1 MLGCLSKSLVVSINL
16 TIIGFLLTSNS
27 VLGKLNP
34 DLDPLPA
41 AAITTD
47 ILFESFI
54 FHVVS
59 KAMQN
64 TIKKS
69 SPEMAKKECNKILK
83 AISSHNS

>member
-1 MLGCLSKSLVVSINL
+1 MTYNNAWLFIEIISCINQPYNNWFF
-16 TIIGFLLTSNS
+16 INPNS

-64 TIKKS
+64 TIKKANWRW
-69 SPEMAKKECNKILK
+69 PKKSAIKLK
-83 AISSHNS
+83 AISS